1 MALKLAQAALLAV
14 MGVGSSSVPLAA
26 QAPATP
32 TTAGSTVPHQSGT
45 VKSVEVQSFVLTTA
59 AGQEVTVTVPGGTA
73 VLLVQPGSHDL
84 KSAQAGTV
92 ADIAAGD
99 RAIVNG
105 SNGDAGAAMQATRV
119 IVMKSGA
126 IAASRASEQAAWA
139 KGLGG
144 IVRSV
149 DPATGVMV
157 LSSGLRTVTVSTS
170 AATTVQRYAGGS
182 VRFEDAV
189 VSSLGAIHPGDQV
202 RVRGTRG
209 ANGVSGA
216 NEVSGANGESIAADA
231 IVAGSF
237 SNFSGVLIAV
247 DAATGT
253 VTLKDLASKKTVS
266 VAVTA
271 ASNVRRLPAGAAQ
284 AMASREAGA
293 GAEVGAGTGA
303 GGSTPAGSSAPGAGG
318 GQNRAGGAGS
328 GSAGRPGGGGMGGD
342 LSRMVNRLPPETL
355 ANLKP
360 GDAVMI
366 VASNGEGSGQP
377 TAITLLAGV
386 EQILAAHP
394 TGGTTLSPWNL
405 GGSEGVAEPGGEPR

>member
-1 MALKLAQAALLAV
+1 MALKLAQVALLAV
-14 MGVGSSSVPLAA
+14 TWVGSSSMLLAA
-26 QAPATP
+26 QTTAPAT
-32 TTAGSTVPHQSGT
+32 STVPHQSGT
-45 VKSVEVQSFVLTTA
+45 VRSVEVQSFVLTTA

-105 SNGDAGAAMQATRV
+105 SNGDAGVAMQATRV

-149 DPATGVMV
+149 DLASGVMV

-189 VSSLGAIHPGDQV
+189 VSSLGAIRPGDQV

-209 ANGVSGA
+209 AA
-216 NEVSGANGESIAADA
+216 GANGETIAADA

-237 SNFSGVLIAV
+237 SNFSGLLTAV
-247 DAATGT
+247 DPATGT
-253 VTLKDLASKKTVS
+253 VTLKDLASKKTVA
-266 VAVTA
+266 VAVTS

-293 GAEVGAGTGA
+293 GAGAA
-303 GGSTPAGSSAPGAGG
+303 SSVPAGASTAGAGG

-328 GSAGRPGGGGMGGD
+328 GGAGGPGGAGRPGGGMGGD
-342 LSRMVNRLPPETL
+342 LSRMVTRLPPETL

-405 GGSEGVAEPGGEPR
+405 GGGEGVAEPGGEPR

>member
-1 MALKLAQAALLAV
+1 MALKLAQVALLAV
-14 MGVGSSSVPLAA
+14 TWVGSSSMPLAA
-26 QAPATP
+26 QTTAPAT
-32 TTAGSTVPHQSGT
+32 STVPHQSGT

-105 SNGDAGAAMQATRV
+105 SNGDAGVAMQATRV

-149 DPATGVMV
+149 DLATGVMV

-189 VSSLGAIHPGDQV
+189 VSSLGAIRPGDQV

-209 ANGVSGA
+209 AA
-216 NEVSGANGESIAADA
+216 GANGETIVADA

-237 SNFSGVLIAV
+237 SNFSGLLTAV
-247 DAATGT
+247 DPATGT

-266 VAVTA
+266 VAVTS

-284 AMASREAGA
+284 AMASREAGT
-293 GAEVGAGTGA
+293 GAGTGA
-303 GGSTPAGSSAPGAGG
+303 ASSAPAGAPTAGAGG

-328 GSAGRPGGGGMGGD
+328 GGAAGPGGAGRPGGGMGGD
-342 LSRMVNRLPPETL
+342 LSRMVTRLPPETL

-394 TGGTTLSPWNL
+394 TGGTMLSPWNL
-405 GGSEGVAEPGGEPR
+405 GGGEGVAEPGGEPR